1 MVAGH
6 LQIKKGNYYMVLN
19 LHDEQGK
26 RKSKWLPTGISATG
40 KKSQKQAEE
49 LLWQTRLSY
58 KDTVIHTVD
67 AGAGRMTG
75 RLLQLCIFQGLL

>member
-19 LHDEQGK
+19 LHDEQGA
-26 RKSKWLPTGISATG
+26 RKSKWLPTGIPVSG

-49 LLWQTRLSY
+49 LLWETRHSY
-58 KDTVIHTVD
+58 KDTVIRTMDRSEEHTSE
-67 AGAGRMTG
+67 
-75 RLLQLCIFQGLL
+75 LQSQR